1 MQETSGKM
9 QARDSSVPTRLAT
22 PIVAAGRKL
31 DWLIGGALTLV
42 GALTRTPYLTLIPAF
57 DDEVMQTVYAL
68 SIRPGHFMPL
78 VGNDSYAGAQF
89 SYILAICLRVFG
101 ASPAAPR
108 IIALTMGALTVGL
121 TYLLARALGLR
132 WPWATLAGLLMAA
145 NPHHILI
152 SSHYAGASYIAPLFS
167 TAFLAALALAVQRK
181 SGMWLVIAGVLLGL
195 TVQATVASMLMVPG
209 VVVWFLAQRTPG
221 GQSRQSGIG
230 LRTCWPYVAVAA
242 LVLSYA
248 PVIVYNVQNGWVG
261 MFVAGSRS
269 YAWQPNLSLPT
280 YVQNLW
286 RLTLELCRQ
295 ASGVLTGD
303 ESIRSLLGAPLVISI
318 WAIVGIVCAAW
329 RGISL
334 PLLAVGSQVLIMPWV
349 SNYYWE
355 PAATRFTNH
364 LTPLIVVAMG
374 ALAASVWNRVQA
386 RPQSSAA
393 ILRPPTRLAT
403 PIVAA
408 GRATCVLLVALSL
421 WPLIPL
427 FRYYEN
433 TAAKG
438 ETSAPFLA
446 FGDELVKQSRGA
458 TVLVSDP
465 TGAFNLPEYFLAVN
479 NIPYR
484 LIPIG
489 RILER
494 LATGQE
500 TGRVVLAMTKEDLAR
515 VQAQTEVIAWGEPA
529 VRSDNPTPWY
539 GWYGVY
545 AVVNAQQ
552 VRKPSFVLTDSTPLP
567 STMRPLQVNL
577 ADQISLIGADAKSSQ
592 LAPGDRLIVQLY
604 WKASRAAPDDY
615 MGFIHLLGPDGRLV
629 TQDDHELGRGFY
641 RAYLW
646 QPDEII
652 RERYEMVLPDD
663 APRGDYSFRVGVYRF
678 PSLERL
684 VVRSASVPTQ
694 DNTVTFGAVHV
705 GP

>member
-1 MQETSGKM
+1 MQEASGKM
-9 QARDSSVPTRLAT
+9 QARDSSD
-22 PIVAAGRKL
+22 KL
-31 DWLIGGALTLV
+31 DWLIAGALTLV
-42 GALTRTPYLTLIPAF
+42 GALTRIPYLTLIPVF
-57 DDEVMQTVYAL
+57 GDEVMQTVYAL

-78 VGNDSYAGAQF
+78 VGNDSYAGALF

-108 IIALTMGALTVGL
+108 IVALVMGALTVGL

-132 WPWATLAGLLMAA
+132 WPWAALAGLLMAA

-152 SSHYAGASYIAPLFS
+152 SSHLAGASYIVPLFS

-181 SGMWLVIAGVLLGL
+181 SGLWLVIAGVLLGL
-195 TVQATVASMLMVPG
+195 TMQATAASALMLPG
-209 VVVWFLAQRTPG
+209 IVVWFLTQRTPG
-221 GQSRQSGIG
+221 GPRVRESRQSGIG
-230 LRTCWPYVAVAA
+230 LRTRWPYLAVAA

-248 PVIVYNVQNGWVG
+248 PVIVYNIQNEWVG
-261 MFVAGSRS
+261 MLVAGNRS
-269 YAWQPNLSLPT
+269 YAWQPNLSLPA

-295 ASGVLTGD
+295 VSGVLSGD
-303 ESIRSLLGAPLVISI
+303 ESIRSLWGVPLVIST
-318 WAIVGIVCAAW
+318 WAMVGIICAAR

-334 PLLAVGSQVLIMPWV
+334 PLLAVGSQLLIMPWV

-355 PAATRFTNH
+355 PSATRFTNH

-374 ALAASVWNRVQA
+374 ALAASLWNWIHV

-393 ILRPPTRLAT
+393 LLRPPTRLAT

-421 WPLIPL
+421 WPLVPL
-427 FRYYEN
+427 FRYYDGI
-433 TAAKG
+433 AAKG

-458 TVLVSDP
+458 TVLVSDS

-479 NIPYR
+479 NIPYK
-484 LIPIG
+484 LMPIG

-494 LATGQE
+494 LAIGQE
-500 TGRVVLAMTKEDLAR
+500 TGRVLLAMTKDDLSR
-515 VQAQTEVIAWGEPA
+515 VQAQTEVIAWGAP
-529 VRSDNPTPWY
+529 VVQSDNPTPWY

-545 AVVNAQQ
+545 AIVNAQQ
-552 VRKPSFVLTDSTPLP
+552 VRKPSFVLPDSAPLP
-567 STMRPLQVNL
+567 STVRPLQVNL
-577 ADQISLIGADAKSSQ
+577 ADQISLIGYDSKSSQ

-604 WKASRAAPDDY
+604 WKASGAAPDDY

-641 RAYLW
+641 RAHLW

-652 RERYEMVLPDD
+652 RERYEMVLSKD

-684 VVRSASVPTQ
+684 VVRSSSVPTQ